1 MSDLEVIL
9 WRLLDLNEDDLIKV
23 REEIER
29 ILKESHDR

>member
-9 WRLLDLNEDDLIKV
+9 WKLLDLNEDDLIKV
-23 REEIER
+23 RKEIER